1 MGRKR
6 MTGGFLPPKSDV
18 VFKELM
24 RNEVVRRGFISDVL
38 NIPQEEIKTVRLE
51 NPFLSR
57 RSRTEK
63 QCILDVR
70 IQLNDDSRINV
81 ELQIRRLAYWDKR
94 SLFYLAKMYTDDL
107 VIGQR
112 YDRLKKCIIISILD
126 FDGDEHPG
134 YHKVYHLRDQ
144 EGRLYSDQFEV
155 HIIELNK
162 ALTGDKLDDWI
173 RLFQVRSKEELDK
186 LQSGNA
192 GVVEAAEEVKRMNL
206 IRSIRLWYEARQ
218 MYQRDQWAI
227 EDAIREDSWNAG
239 HAEGEAAGRAEG
251 QAKGLAE
258 GKAKGLAE
266 DKAKGLAEGQA
277 KGLAEGNLYR
287 SKQSILDLLEE
298 LGNIPEDISCRI
310 DNTGDIE
317 TLRKWLKFAARAE
330 NFDDFREKTAQ
341 NL

>member
-1 MGRKR
+1 
-6 MTGGFLPPKSDV
+6 
-18 VFKELM
+18 M

-38 NIPQEEIKTVRLE
+38 DIPLEEIKSVRLE

-57 RSRTEK
+57 RSRVEK

-81 ELQIRRLAYWDKR
+81 ELQIQRLAYWDKR
-94 SLFYLAKMYTDDL
+94 GLFYLAKMYTDNL
-107 VIGQR
+107 FIGQR
-112 YDRLKKCIIISILD
+112 YDRLKKCIVISIID
-126 FDGDEHPG
+126 FAGDEHPG

-162 ALTGDKLDDWI
+162 ELTGDKLDDWI
-173 RLFQVRSKEELDK
+173 RFFQVKSMGELNK

-192 GVVEAAEEVKRMNL
+192 GVMEAVAEVKRMNL
-206 IRSIRLWYEARQ
+206 IRSIRLWYEARL

-239 HAEGEAAGRAEG
+239 RAEG
-251 QAKGLAE
+251 HEE
-258 GKAKGLAE
+258 GR
-266 DKAKGLAEGQA
+266 
-277 KGLAEGNLYR
+277 AEGNLYR

-298 LGNIPEDISCRI
+298 LGSIPEDVRSCI
-310 DNTGDIE
+310 DSARDTE
-317 TLRKWLKFAARAE
+317 TLRQWLKFAAHAE
-330 NFDDFREKTAQ
+330 NFDDFRNKIAE
-341 NL
+341 